1 LSRAPILAAERA
13 AAAYRYGPLIGVLR
27 ADERYGVVLQK
38 GSPLTPRVDAAVR
51 ALVANG
57 TLAKLQRRWLLTD
70 LGRLQVLG

>member
-1 LSRAPILAAERA
+1 
-13 AAAYRYGPLIGVLR
+13 
-27 ADERYGVVLQK
+27 
-38 GSPLTPRVDAAVR
+38 VDAAVR